1 MRYLRFLFAACGIVG
16 LAACGGSAQP
26 EPRALILQAAQP
38 VAGVEIRLS
47 RSSSQALSLNAVAF
61 DTSELGLGADVVTES
76 RQESNGDVSFAAY
89 SQGAPA
95 VTNLRLLTLPGGAAL
110 PLVTRL
116 RCADQVGNPVDC
128 QAQWE

>member
-1 MRYLRFLFAACGIVG
+1 MRYLGFLFTACVIVG

-38 VAGVEIRLS
+38 VAGAEVSLS
-47 RSSSQALSLNAVAF
+47 RSSAQLLSIDAVDF
-61 DTSELGLGADVVTES
+61 EKNELGLGADVVTML
-76 RQESNGDVSFAAY
+76 RQESNGDVSLAAY

-95 VTNLRLLTLPGGAAL
+95 VTKLRLLTLTGDAAL
-110 PLVTRL
+110 PLVARL
-116 RCADQVGNPVDC
+116 RCADQAGNPVDC

>member
-1 MRYLRFLFAACGIVG
+1 MRYLRFLFVACVIGG

-38 VAGVEIRLS
+38 VAGIEIRLS
-47 RSSSQALSLNAVAF
+47 SSGTQVLSLDAVAF
-61 DTSELGLGADVVTES
+61 DTSKLGLGADVVTMS
-76 RQESNGDVSFAAY
+76 RQESNGDVSLSAY

-95 VTNLRLLTLPGGAAL
+95 VTNLRLLTLSGGAAL
-110 PLVTRL
+110 PLVARL
-116 RCADQVGNPVDC
+116 RCADQAGNPVDC